1 MSQQLT
7 DDFAR
12 ALQRLESDHD
22 LDAFLRAF
30 AADVELQRPEQRQQT
45 ERGGEG
51 ARRFWGAYLQQFDEV
66 RTDFTR
72 VSAAGNLG
80 VLEWVSEGRLGSGRP
95 ITYAGVSLLTFDDGG
110 QVARFATYYDTAA
123 FVQATG

>member
-7 DDFAR
+7 DDFAQ

-22 LDAFLRAF
+22 LDGFLRAF

-45 ERGGEG
+45 ERGSDG

-66 RTDFTR
+66 RTTFSR
-72 VSAAGNLG
+72 AAAAGDLG

-95 ITYAGVSLLTFDDGG
+95 IAYAGVSLLTFDEGD
-110 QVARFATYYDTAA
+110 QVSRFATYYDTAA
-123 FVQATG
+123 FVQTTA